1 MAPSLSL
8 ATYLAWARRGTAGT
22 GAGFAPTGARPGG
35 AVVWGHA
42 TSLEHANAL
51 VQLVERLSAQRGQT
65 HGMAGGGLH
74 LLLTTSD
81 GVQLPGRP
89 RALTIHQP
97 LVGDATAT
105 AAAFLAHWRPDVCLW
120 TGGDLRPALL
130 AAADGAGVPL
140 ILVDADASLL
150 ERSNWRWLPDVT
162 GALLGRFQ
170 RIMARSEATARIL
183 RKQGVAEDR
192 LSVTGLFQEGA
203 IALPYDE
210 PLRDEMADALR
221 GRPIWLA
228 AMITHSELEVVL
240 TAHQQASRLAHRLFL
255 IVAPNDLSDTDAF
268 RNTLRH
274 GKWRHSIWSQGG
286 MPEESTQVLLADT
299 PGEMGLWYRLA
310 TISLMGNSLTPG
322 MGGSDPNEPAAHGS
336 AIVYGP
342 NVGRYLPSYKRYAG
356 AGGARIVRDADT
368 LAGALAHLIAADR
381 SATMAHA
388 AWEVATA
395 GAEVTDHILEMLHDM
410 LDDLEMR

>member
-1 MAPSLSL
+1 MATSRGL
-8 ATYLAWARRGTAGT
+8 AGYLAWARRGSAGSGT
-22 GAGFAPTGARPGG
+22 GFVPARDRPGG

-51 VQLVERLSAQRGQT
+51 VQLVERLSAQRGNT
-65 HGMAGGGLH
+65 PGMAGGGLH

-81 GVQLPGRP
+81 GVKLSGHA
-89 RALTIHQP
+89 RALTIEQP
-97 LVGDATAT
+97 LIGDATAT
-105 AAAFLAHWRPDVCLW
+105 AAAFLAHWQPDVCLW
-120 TGGDLRPALL
+120 TGGDLRPSLL
-130 AAADGAGVPL
+130 AAADAAGVPL

-150 ERSNWRWLPDVT
+150 ERSNWRWLPDAT
-162 GALLGRFQ
+162 SALLARFQ

-183 RKQGVAEDR
+183 RRQGVAEGR

-210 PLRDEMADALR
+210 ALRDEMADALR

-228 AMITHSELEVVL
+228 AMIAHSELETVL
-240 TAHQQASRLAHRLFL
+240 DAQRQASRLAHRLLL
-255 IVAPNDLSDTDAF
+255 IVAPADLSETDAF
-268 RNTLRH
+268 RDTLRH
-274 GKWRHSIWSQGG
+274 GKWRHAIWSQGG
-286 MPEESTQVLLADT
+286 MPEEATQVLLADT

-310 TISLMGNSLTPG
+310 TISLMGNSLMPG
-322 MGGSDPNEPAAHGS
+322 MTGSDPNEPAAHGS

-356 AGGARIVRDADT
+356 AGGARIVRDAGT

-388 AWEVATA
+388 AWEVATVS
-395 GAEVTDHILEMLHDM
+395 AEVTDHILQILHDT
-410 LDDLEMR
+410 LDDLEMG